1 MLTSINPLGER
12 GRHQRYG
19 ITVTAYIVG
28 STLGGALVGAVLGAL
43 GSPFGTTTAWIVAIL
58 VLAIVGLLL
67 DARVF
72 GWRAPGPH
80 RQVNEDWL
88 TNYRGWV
95 YGAGF
100 GAQLGGAF
108 ATIVSASITYVAFAC
123 ALGSGSALGGAIV
136 GGTFGLMRAVPLV
149 IGVRAKTPH
158 ALRTLLRRVEAGR
171 PRVARAALVAHV
183 VAVVVLVGALL

>member
-28 STLGGALVGAVLGAL
+28 STIGGALGGALLGAI
-43 GSPFGTTTAWIVAIL
+43 GAPFDSTTAWIVAIL

-67 DARVF
+67 DARSRV
-72 GWRAPGPH
+72 PGPH
-80 RQVNEDWL
+80 RQVNENWL
-88 TNYRGWV
+88 TTYRGWV

-123 ALGSGSALGGAIV
+123 ALASGSPLGGAIV
-136 GGTFGLMRAVPLV
+136 GATFGLFRALPVL
-149 IGVRAKTPH
+149 IAARATSPG
-158 ALRTLLRRVEAGR
+158 ALRSLLRRVEAGR
-171 PRVARAALVAHV
+171 PRVARATLVVQLLAIALLGA
-183 VAVVVLVGALL
+183 VLV